1 MESNRELFDL
11 YQRDVYRTCYYMVHN
26 ASDAEDLT
34 QEVFITL
41 FRSNREQ
48 IEQLKAWI
56 MKITVN
62 HCLNYLKRQKSL
74 HLKVSANP
82 YLFSGAE
89 GKPVDRLVEER
100 ESAEEWAVYMNRL
113 PAKIR
118 AVLTLRYMHDF
129 TLAEI
134 SKLLEIPLG
143 TVKSRTHKGLKLL
156 EQILRD
162 AGVQIPEMEG
172 ENYEQHRKGIEAQVK

>member
-1 MESNRELFDL
+1 MESNRDLFDL

-41 FRSNREQ
+41 FSSNREH
-48 IEQLKAWI
+48 IEHLKAWI

-62 HCLNYLKRQKSL
+62 HCLNYLKRRNSL
-74 HLKVSANP
+74 HMKVSANP
-82 YLFSGAE
+82 YLFTGTES
-89 GKPVDRLVEER
+89 KPVDRLVEER
-100 ESAEEWAVYMNRL
+100 ESAEEWAVYMNHL
-113 PAKIR
+113 PVKIR

-134 SKLLEIPLG
+134 SELLTIPLG
-143 TVKSRTHKGLKLL
+143 TVKSRTHKGLRLM
-156 EQILRD
+156 ERILRD
-162 AGVQIPEMEG
+162 TGAQIPELEG
-172 ENYEQHRKGIEAQVK
+172 ENYEKSRTGIEAQIK